1 MNDTQRVYVT
11 LEPRLPKA
19 RLFSAADLQA
29 ALERVRER
37 SPRSASRFAIWTD
50 ASTPEQDH
58 DVVVCVPVAL
68 FENRRSQAEE
78 VVARWDATWL
88 LIESMPHRHRDSA
101 RQHLVDEVSMALLAS
116 AIEGVGEPA
125 NEDDEDVG
133 F

>member
-1 MNDTQRVYVT
+1 MNDTQGIYVT
-11 LEPRLPKA
+11 LEPRSPKV
-19 RLFSAADLQA
+19 RLFSAGNLRS

-37 SPRSASRFAIWTD
+37 TAQGASRFAIWMD

-68 FENRRSQAEE
+68 FESRRSQAED

-88 LIESMPHRHRDSA
+88 LVESMPSRHRDSA
-101 RQHLVDEVSMALLAS
+101 RQQLVDEVSMALLAS

-125 NEDDEDVG
+125 DEADDD